1 MLIRKGVAME
11 SKTRSDVRPGK
22 IVPGM
27 PLNEKQIT
35 QGFRISGGV
44 EGILTR
50 LFNMI
55 CLEVTGNRGI
65 TPIQWNKLMIDY
77 IKMMVDSNT
86 TMDRSSIRGNMNK
99 ELRRPSMTWN
109 VLCKGL
115 RFLKFEAFTV
125 SMNGSLHDGREFNV
139 YTSIS
144 FVPESK
150 FEHLF
155 PKELPYGSVIN
166 RRLSK
171 TKGVIA
177 PRTFAYGYSGAL
189 ARLFNL
195 ICLDITGGK
204 GFSQE
209 QWNNMLAAFIDE
221 TEGHLD
227 FDKRMNVRSN
237 LNKEFRLSKM
247 TWKVFCKG
255 LRFLQVAGFT
265 LHLTVY
271 REDGTI
277 FDCETPINFA
287 PRK

>member
-11 SKTRSDVRPGK
+11 SKTRDARPGK
-22 IVPGM
+22 LVPGM

-35 QGFRISGGV
+35 QGFRISGGI

-50 LFNMI
+50 LFNII
-55 CLEVTGNRGI
+55 CLDVTGGRGI

-77 IKMMVDSNT
+77 IKMMVDNNT

-125 SMNGSLHDGREFNV
+125 SMHGGLQDGREFNV
-139 YTSIS
+139 YTSVS

-155 PKELPYGSVIN
+155 PKELPYRSAIN
-166 RRLSK
+166 RKLTK
-171 TKGVIA
+171 TKGLNVTR
-177 PRTFAYGYSGAL
+177 PLPYGYSSVL
-189 ARLFNL
+189 ARLLNL
-195 ICLDITGGK
+195 ICLDITDGN
-204 GFSQE
+204 GFSQI
-209 QWNNMLAAFIDE
+209 QWNDMLSEFIDE

-227 FDKRMNVRSN
+227 ADKRMNVRSN

-255 LRFLQVAGFT
+255 LRFLRVANFT
-265 LHLTVY
+265 LVITAY

-277 FDCETPINFA
+277 FECETPINFA